1 MNIRQ
6 AIRQLAIDG
15 LEIYAI
21 QGKVTE
27 VDKQARTCTVVP
39 DDGSAEIRNCLLQ
52 GAYGFNAGFILLPK
66 KGSKVIV
73 SMLNEHQGYIALT
86 SEIEQIQLTTTGE
99 SLQTLLL
106 DLCQAIEQ
114 LTVSTPAGPSG
125 TPLPP
130 TIQAISQLKQRIKN
144 FIIK

>member
-1 MNIRQ
+1 MNLQQ

-15 LEIYAI
+15 LELYAV

-27 VDKQARTCTVVP
+27 VDKQARTCTVMP

-52 GAYGFNAGFILLPK
+52 GAYGYNAGFVLIPK
-66 KGSKVIV
+66 VGSKVIV
-73 SMLNEHQGYIALT
+73 SMLSDHQGYIALT
-86 SEIEQIQLTTTGE
+86 SEIEQIQLSTTNE
-99 SLQTLLL
+99 SLHTLML
-106 DLCQAIEQ
+106 DLCQVIEQ